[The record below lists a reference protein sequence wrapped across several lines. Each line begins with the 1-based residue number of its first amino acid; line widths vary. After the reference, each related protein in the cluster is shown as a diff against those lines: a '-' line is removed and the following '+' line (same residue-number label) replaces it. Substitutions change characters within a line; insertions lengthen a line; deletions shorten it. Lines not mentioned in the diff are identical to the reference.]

1 MHYYAKTAADSEP
14 KVRTIDLSALQGL
27 PVPSGGG
34 SPTASVS
41 SFSLP
46 PTPRMS
52 RSSSVNS
59 NGISRQG
66 SARNSAGGS
75 ETG

>member
-1 MHYYAKTAADSEP
+1 
-14 KVRTIDLSALQGL
+14 
-27 PVPSGGG
+27 
-34 SPTASVS
+34 
-41 SFSLP
+41 LP